1 MAAVS
6 PPVIFQTAQ
15 PCASSPQSTHTHAR
29 PTHTPCSPPADIV
42 EIKHVLLPPD
52 PRTFKDIYVVF
63 ELMESDLHTVIEAND
78 DLTHDHHKVGSVD
91 GAA

>member
-1 MAAVS
+1 MPDLCLAADV
-6 PPVIFQTAQ
+6 
-15 PCASSPQSTHTHAR
+15 
-29 PTHTPCSPPADIV
+29 V

-78 DLTHDHHKVGSVD
+78 DLTHDHHKVGNSATLRIAVQPTAE
-91 GAA
+91 GCLK